1 MAIGKLRTGYDI
13 MKTMT
18 GLNHALTGA
27 AIGVAFRQPLLVV
40 PLAILSHFILDMVP
54 HFDHEVY
61 RYGGKYYRQIVAT
74 DGLITIAVIVGLMLT
89 LPQLAFV
96 MALGAFCAVLP
107 DLPWQYYYTH
117 GRPKNWYFNFHTK
130 IQWFERP
137 PGLLVEASYLV
148 FIGASLLALI

>member
-1 MAIGKLRTGYDI
+1 
-13 MKTMT
+13 MT

-27 AIGVAFRQPLLVV
+27 AIGAVLQQPLLIV
-40 PLAILSHFILDMVP
+40 PLAVASHFILDMIP

-61 RYGGKYYRQIVAT
+61 RYGGKYYRQIVTT
-74 DGLITIAVIVGLMLT
+74 DGLITIGAILALMF
-89 LPQLAFV
+89 AFPAYALFI
-96 MALGAFCAVLP
+96 ALGAISAVAP
-107 DLPWQYYYTH
+107 DIPWQYYYTH

-148 FIGASLLALI
+148 FIGTVLFALF